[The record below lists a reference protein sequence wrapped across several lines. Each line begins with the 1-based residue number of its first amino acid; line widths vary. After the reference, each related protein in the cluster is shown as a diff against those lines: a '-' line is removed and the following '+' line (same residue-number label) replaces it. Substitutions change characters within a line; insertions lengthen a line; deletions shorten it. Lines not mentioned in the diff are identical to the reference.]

1 MHELS
6 LAEEL
11 VEECSRLAGGHQV
24 LAVEIRC
31 TPGLDLAELEEGFHQ
46 LAAGN
51 TVEGAELRLEEVPAM
66 LRCECGFERRLSP
79 VEVAG
84 HLAVC
89 PRCGQVQ
96 PASGGIEELT
106 LRLRD
111 ERRGGSDHGHS

>member
-11 VEECSRLAGGHQV
+11 VEECCRLAGGRQV
-24 LAVEIRC
+24 LAVEIRYAP
-31 TPGLDLAELEEGFHQ
+31 TVDVAELEEGFHQ
-46 LAAGN
+46 LAVSNA
-51 TVEGAELRLEEVPAM
+51 VEGAELRLEEVPAT
-66 LRCECGFERRLSP
+66 LSCQCGFEGQLSP
-79 VEVAG
+79 VDLAG

-96 PASGGIEELT
+96 PAPGGIEVMT